1 MLKKRLEKLSS
12 SSHAGRLIVR
22 NLSWDVSVSL
32 TAYSHTKLHFLT
44 EQTTDKDLRSAFL
57 PFGPIHSIDLP
68 TLPSKLP
75 PSADPS
81 KPPPPPRARGFA
93 FVWFLARK
101 DAEKAMEIIN
111 GTVIKT
117 SGGKEGRPV
126 AVDWALSKDKWQET
140 QKGKEPEAKDEKP
153 DIKVEEESDESGSH
167 SGSDEEE
174 EGSDAEDGEDEDEDE
189 EKPDVEMEDEEEPA
203 KPQLPTVDVGSTL
216 FIRNL
221 PFETTE
227 QELGEL

>member
-1 MLKKRLEKLSS
+1 MLMR
-12 SSHAGRLIVR
+12 
-22 NLSWDVSVSL
+22 
-32 TAYSHTKLHFLT
+32 
-44 EQTTDKDLRSAFL
+44 QTTEKDLRSTFL
-57 PFGPIHSIDLP
+57 PFGPIHTIDLP

-75 PSADPS
+75 PSSDPS
-81 KPPPPPRARGFA
+81 KAPPPPRARGFA

-101 DAEKAMEIIN
+101 DAEQAMETVN
-111 GTVIKT
+111 GTIIKT

-140 QKGKEPEAKDEKP
+140 QKGKEPEVKDEKP
-153 DIKVEEESDESGSH
+153 DIKVEDEEDASG
-167 SGSDEEE
+167 SGSDENE
-174 EGSDAEDGEDEDEDE
+174 SDDEREDG
-189 EKPDVEMEDEEEPA
+189 EKPDVVMEDDEEEEEPA
-203 KPQLPTVDVGSTL
+203 KAQLPTVDVGSTL